1 MKFGSKLQEKYPHLY
16 NLSTEDLLYVSSN
29 CAPAA
34 AKAAKRILAARKPP
48 TQKQRIARSAMF
60 TLGSVGGFQA
70 ALSRLMYETRFI
82 ADTAPI
88 SQEALQEAVEL
99 RKTLLAASAAAE
111 EVGVLLRKRFCK
123 APKEETP

>member
-16 NLSTEDLLYVSSN
+16 NLSTEDLLYVSSH

-60 TLGSVGGFQA
+60 ALGTAGTFKASVDRV
-70 ALSRLMYETRFI
+70 LYEVSQGPEKDNIT
-82 ADTAPI
+82 AD
-88 SQEALQEAVEL
+88 SVEL
-99 RKTLLAASAAAE
+99 TRALLAASAAAK
-111 EVGVLLRKRFCK
+111 EVEVLLRKRFCK
-123 APKEETP
+123 APKKETS